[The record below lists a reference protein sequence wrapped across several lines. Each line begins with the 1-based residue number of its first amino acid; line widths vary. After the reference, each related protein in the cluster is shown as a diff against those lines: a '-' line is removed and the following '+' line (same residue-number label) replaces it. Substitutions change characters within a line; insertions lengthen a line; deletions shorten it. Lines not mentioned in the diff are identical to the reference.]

1 MVTNLAAKA
10 KNNDEVKAKIESG
23 LKHDVEEILAGIG
36 INHSEAIRMFYK
48 QILIHRGIP
57 FELKLKRPNMETL
70 RAMGSVDTTEFESV
84 EDMLKD
90 LKS

>member
-1 MVTNLAAKA
+1 MVTKL
-10 KNNDEVKAKIESG
+10 KNDDEVKAKLDSG
-23 LKHDVEEILAGIG
+23 LKHDVEEILSEIG

-57 FELKLKRPNMETL
+57 FELKLKIPNKTTL
-70 RAMGSVDTTEFESV
+70 KAMKAVDDVVKFENI